1 MSNESNRVAVT
12 SDTSDIPRHQPR
24 WQDWLNLLLGAWL
37 FVSPWVLRSSGIYNT
52 DAWWVGALIFLVAI
66 WALAMPASS
75 IAEWSNALLGAGLF
89 IAPWVLGYLTLP
101 AAWNAWIVGALVFIL
116 AVSALAGTRRAGA
129 RRA

>member
-1 MSNESNRVAVT
+1 MSNESNRVTVT
-12 SDTSDIPRHQPR
+12 SDTPDTPR

-66 WALAMPASS
+66 WALAMPAST

-89 IAPWVLGYLTLP
+89 VAPWVLGYLTLS

-116 AVSALAGTRRAGA
+116 AVSALAGTRQAGA